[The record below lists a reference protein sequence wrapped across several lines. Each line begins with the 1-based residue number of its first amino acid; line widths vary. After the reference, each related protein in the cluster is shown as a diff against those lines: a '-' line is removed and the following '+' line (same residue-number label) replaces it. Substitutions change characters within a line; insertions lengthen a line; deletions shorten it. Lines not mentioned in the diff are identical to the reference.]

1 MKKKASRKA
10 TREKAEARAAR
21 ENRKGAEQAAE
32 PEEGLEGSP
41 KARKRQLK
49 GFRKLMAA
57 FVKDNGADHEAL
69 EGDQRVGVVVSPV
82 STQSA
87 IPYLRMFPDG
97 ICQVDIRRWSS
108 CMIFDDVAWTN
119 IREDEK
125 EETGA
130 LWGEFLNGLSADID
144 IQVWMLS
151 KSIDHKNFVAELA
164 LADKPDD
171 QRGNVLRREFNAYVR
186 SKLAASTKS
195 MRRTRALVIIT
206 NAESHDEAAQKL
218 GLVQVRAKE
227 IFSSLDAECHVL
239 DGQDRLDLIREVT
252 RPDSV
257 KGKATYE
264 DVAESPVLSTRD
276 LVAPDKIVRLDDGDL
291 VVGNRYVRSYVVTK
305 YARTVRDSFLSSLTQ
320 LPVDLT
326 VSQYIRPWDH
336 PQAIG
341 FANKYVY
348 DVGSEANT
356 YKLQKSK
363 PERGYFIDDDN
374 LPPSMKDSIQAADA
388 LRYKIV
394 QENQHMFSTTLILTV
409 YAKDA
414 KALAAACK
422 QVETVFS
429 EQLIEEVDH
438 WKCLRE
444 QCWSSSLPVGNR
456 LLPDKYQTVMLTE
469 HLEVYA
475 PFSSV
480 EVMDKGGM
488 LMGINADTNNFIS
501 YDQSLHEDTNVFVLG
516 QPGKGKS
523 VWSKLTNL
531 QKFLRE
537 PNADIIVIDP
547 EAENVGEIRA
557 MGGTVIDLSETSRN
571 HINLMEMSEFYGATD
586 PDTPGNPLP
595 RKVDFMQSAIK
606 LMANSVSDEEKNVI
620 DAACAA
626 VYARY
631 LETRNSS
638 DLPTLTDFYEYL
650 LSVEGTT
657 ALDARHLAS
666 LIQRFVTG
674 TFSVFNHP
682 TDVDLNNRVV
692 DFVVTDLNDD
702 LKPLAMMVVMDYV
715 WTRVTENRR
724 LGRRTYLLIDE
735 TQLLL
740 EEPVI
745 IKWLDRFFS
754 RGRKW
759 DFYITC
765 VTQNVQRLLDIQEC
779 SYMFQNTPLLVLT
792 GQSKQSADLL
802 GDLLGLSENQ
812 ARTLQHAQ
820 PGEGLYVFRHKVIHY
835 DYRISPK
842 TCPEI
847 YKLITTRPSD
857 TSGEKR
863 ERARKA
869 EAARRDAES
878 ASALQRVYDISEA
891 VELAC
896 RETIDR
902 GSKSPFSD
910 LSERLAQ
917 QGINLTCVGSSRELY
932 FQRGDEPRVRGTE
945 IGLTLTDLLARAK
958 KGSGAQS
965 SSR

>member
-1 MKKKASRKA
+1 MFGRRKYEAEKPIEAEEAAQASSAENGASLATAAKGRRRELKAFSKLLEASRKG
-10 TREKAEARAAR
+10 KGQAR
-21 ENRKGAEQAAE
+21 E
-32 PEEGLEGSP
+32 
-41 KARKRQLK
+41 
-49 GFRKLMAA
+49 
-57 FVKDNGADHEAL
+57 AL
-69 EGDQRVGVVVSPV
+69 TDDGERIGVAVSP
-82 STQSA
+82 SATQNA
-87 IPYLRMFPDG
+87 IPYLQMCPDG
-97 ICQVDIRRWSS
+97 LCRLDERRWSS
-108 CMIFDDVAWTN
+108 CMVFDDVAWTN

-125 EETGA
+125 EETGS
-130 LWGEFLNGLSADID
+130 LWGEFLDGLSADTEL
-144 IQVWMLS
+144 QVWLLS

-164 LADKPDD
+164 LARAEGDEA
-171 QRGNVLRREFNAYVR
+171 GNRLRDEFNAYVR
-186 SKLAASTKS
+186 SKLAAATKS
-195 MRRTRALVIIT
+195 MRRTRALCVT
-206 NAESHDEAAQKL
+206 VAAATHDEAAQKL
-218 GLVQVRAKE
+218 GLVHVRAKAL
-227 IFSSLDAECHVL
+227 FDSLDADCRVL
-239 DGQDRLDLIREVT
+239 DGQERLDLIREVT
-252 RPDSV
+252 RPDSAR
-257 KGKATYE
+257 GKVGFENAGA
-264 DVAESPVLSTRD
+264 DPVLSTRD

-291 VVGNRYVRSYVVTK
+291 VVGNRWVRSYVVTK
-305 YARTVRDSFLSSLTQ
+305 YARTVRDSFLTNLTQ

-326 VSQYIRPWDH
+326 VSQHIRPWDH
-336 PQAIG
+336 PHAIA
-341 FANKYVY
+341 FANHHVY

-363 PERGYFIDDDN
+363 PERGYFVDDDN
-374 LPPSMKDSIQAADA
+374 LPPSMRDSIKEADS
-388 LRYKIV
+388 LRFKIV
-394 QENQHMFSTTLILTV
+394 QQNQHMYSTTLILTV
-409 YAKDA
+409 YAKDE

-422 QVETVFS
+422 QVETVFN

-438 WKCLRE
+438 WRCLRE
-444 QCWSSSLPVGNR
+444 QCWSSSLPLGNR
-456 LLPDKYQTVMLTE
+456 ILPARYEKTMLTE
-469 HLEVYA
+469 ALEVYA

-531 QKFLRE
+531 QKYLRE
-537 PNADIIVIDP
+537 PDADIIVIDP
-547 EAENVGEIRA
+547 EAENVGEVRA
-557 MGGTVIDLSETSRN
+557 MGGTVLDLSETSRN
-571 HINLMEMSEFYGATD
+571 HINLMEMSDFYGATD

-595 RKVDFMQSAIK
+595 RKVDFMQSAVK

-626 VYARY
+626 VYAPY
-631 LETRNSS
+631 LESRDPD

-657 ALDARHLAS
+657 AMDARHLAS

-674 TFSVFNHP
+674 TFSVFNHK

-802 GDLLGLSENQ
+802 GDLLGLSDNQ
-812 ARTLQHAQ
+812 VRTLQHAQ

-835 DYRISPK
+835 DYRIPPK

-847 YKLITTRPSD
+847 YRLITTRPAD
-857 TSGEKR
+857 TSAERR
-863 ERARKA
+863 EGQRRRAA
-869 EAARRDAES
+869 EAAEKAARGEVQRLYEIS
-878 ASALQRVYDISEA
+878 AA
-891 VELAC
+891 VEEALTSTVDA
-896 RETIDR
+896 
-902 GSKSPFSD
+902 GAAKPFSE
-910 LSERLAQ
+910 LVAALAHK
-917 QGINLTCVGSSRELY
+917 GIALTCKGPSRELY
-932 FQRGDEPRVRGTE
+932 LKREGEPTVRGSE
-945 IGLTLTDLLARAK
+945 IGLSLADLLARAK
-958 KGSGAQS
+958 KAAA
-965 SSR
+965 R